1 MDRCASCG
9 AALDAGASW
18 CGQCYALTTAP
29 ALVGAPAGGPVP
41 QAEPV
46 EVVDRFGIRRTVS
59 AEEAAALAAPALP
72 TQSGPRQPWPF
83 GTPNRTQPDPNA
95 PSSRRAVIAVAC
107 AIGIGAVYHVVMW
120 LLSRNGD
127 VEPEALVRW
136 DLVGALAVYAA
147 VVGILMTQLGDR
159 SRLRWRDGPPL
170 TGIGL
175 GVLVGGA
182 AAAVLVGLNSLIT
195 GHLSTDPTATMLV
208 SEGDVAHILAT
219 VLVVCIAAPF
229 CEELLFRG
237 VLAESLRYRGQAAA
251 IWLSA
256 LAFAAWHLRPEALR
270 YYALMG
276 AVLGLLYW
284 KRGLVAS
291 IGAHLTFNGVLTGI
305 AVALALSPAHVVTAG
320 LLSTEAPRGWHTALD
335 HTVGQ
340 ADLILGGPS
349 GAEFVVLHEQTPV
362 PVPIDE
368 VLQRLRS
375 SPTPGGGAVTD
386 PSSARLQQTPAGTL
400 ARIDI
405 TVKGHS
411 GVVAVLPEP
420 SSSGDLVYTIVF
432 ASGGSAKAQTD
443 FESMLQRLQIGTASS
458 S

>member
-1 MDRCASCG
+1 MGRCTSCG

-18 CGQCYALTTAP
+18 CGQCYALVEAP
-29 ALVGAPAGGPVP
+29 ALVGAASGAPMLP
-41 QAEPV
+41 AEPG
-46 EVVDRFGIRRTVS
+46 EVVDRFGIRRTVTPD
-59 AEEAAALAAPALP
+59 EAAALAAP
-72 TQSGPRQPWPF
+72 GPPAQGAPAQQWPF
-83 GTPNRTQPDPNA
+83 GTPHHGPPDPNA
-95 PSSRRAVIAVAC
+95 PSSGRAVIAVAC

-147 VVGILMTQLGDR
+147 VVGILMTQIGDR
-159 SRLRWRDGPPL
+159 SRLRWTDGPPL

-175 GVLVGGA
+175 GVLVGGTA
-182 AAAVLVGLNSLIT
+182 AAALVGLNSLIT

-208 SEGDVAHILAT
+208 SEGDVAHIFAT

-237 VLAESLRYRGQAAA
+237 VLAESLRHRGQAAA

-270 YYALMG
+270 YYAVMG

-305 AVALALSPAHVVTAG
+305 AVALALSPAHMVTAG
-320 LLSTEAPRGWHTALD
+320 QLSTEAPRGWHTALD

-349 GAEFVVLHEQTPV
+349 GAEFVVLHEQTPA

-368 VLQRLRS
+368 VLQRLQTA
-375 SPTPGGGAVTD
+375 PTAGGGAVTD

-400 ARIDI
+400 ARINI
-405 TVKGHS
+405 VVKGHS

-420 SSSGDLVYTIVF
+420 SAGGDLVYTIVF
-432 ASGGSAKAQTD
+432 ASGGSAKAQAD
-443 FESMLQRLQIGTASS
+443 FESMLQQLRVGARPGS
-458 S
+458 